1 MSNFKYYRRNL
12 KLHQL
17 VFEILLV
24 VFEIGVKIKKVTP
37 LKSHLS
43 ILFPYWNIP
52 CKAPIPRVKTKKT
65 IVIIVACFLVK
76 PAVI

>member
-24 VFEIGVKIKKVTP
+24 VFEIGVKIKKVT
-37 LKSHLS
+37 LERATF
-43 ILFPYWNIP
+43 LFYFLIG
-52 CKAPIPRVKTKKT
+52 TY
-65 IVIIVACFLVK
+65 LVK
-76 PAVI
+76 RPFQELKQRKQ

>member
-1 MSNFKYYRRNL
+1 MSHFKYYRRNL
-12 KLHQL
+12 KLHY
-17 VFEILLV
+17 VEFEILLV
-24 VFEIGVKIKKVTP
+24 VFEIGVKIKKVT
-37 LKSHLS
+37 LGRATFS